1 MEPLYRSGK
10 MKAGAKALIL
20 AAVLLGGCRATHDVA
35 VTSYHVTRGVAVG
48 SYRVTRAVAV
58 GSYRAA
64 TAPVKILRGHSDEP
78 PQTTATTTTSDVTT
92 PGYPVPTTSQ
102 GPSRQQQQPP
112 ERVASSSTSE
122 TASQSRSVATKPKA
136 SPPLRSAATQPQFP
150 TAKPVPGRA
159 GLVYNPFDPNGGGY
173 IDVSGY
179 PPGTKVKDPDS
190 QKIFI
195 VP

>member
-1 MEPLYRSGK
+1 

-20 AAVLLGGCRATHDVA
+20 AAVLLGGCRATRDVA

-48 SYRVTRAVAV
+48 SYRVTRGVAV
-58 GSYRAA
+58 GSYRVA
-64 TAPVKILRGHSDEP
+64 TAPVHLIRGHGDEP
-78 PQTTATTTTSDVTT
+78 PQTTTTTSDVTA
-92 PGYPVPTTSQ
+92 PGYPVPATSQ
-102 GPSRQQQQPP
+102 GPSQQQSEPP
-112 ERVASSSTSE
+112 QRVASTYTSATATSSE
-122 TASQSRSVATKPKA
+122 RAATKPKA
-136 SPPLRSAATQPQFP
+136 SPSPRSVAAQPQFP

-159 GLVYNPFDPNGGGY
+159 GLVYNPYDPNGGY

-179 PPGTKVKDPDS
+179 APGTKVKDPDS

>member
-1 MEPLYRSGK
+1 MRARAE
-10 MKAGAKALIL
+10 ALIL
-20 AAVLLGGCRATHDVA
+20 AGLLLGGCRATRDVT
-35 VTSYHVTRGVAVG
+35 VTSYHVAHGAAVG

-64 TAPVKILRGHSDEP
+64 TAPVRLIRGRSDEP
-78 PQTTATTTTSDVTT
+78 QTTTTTTVSDVAT
-92 PGYPVPTTSQ
+92 PGYSVPPPSEVPSQPVQPQPRIVSD
-102 GPSRQQQQPP
+102 QQ
-112 ERVASSSTSE
+112 RVASSNPAPTATPSE
-122 TASQSRSVATKPKA
+122 RAATKPKA
-136 SPPLRSAATQPQFP
+136 PPRTAATQPQFP
-150 TAKPVPGRA
+150 VGKPVPGHA
-159 GLVYNPFDPNGGGY
+159 GLVYNPFDPNGGF

>member
-1 MEPLYRSGK
+1 
-10 MKAGAKALIL
+10 MKARAEALIL
-20 AAVLLGGCRATHDVA
+20 AGLLLGGCRATRDVTVA
-35 VTSYHVTRGVAVG
+35 SYHVAHGAAVG

-64 TAPVKILRGHSDEP
+64 TAPVRLIRGHGDEPQSTTTRMTGSDVANPGYSVPAPSEVPSQPVQRQPRTVSDQQRVAASNPAPTATPSERAAPKPKP
-78 PQTTATTTTSDVTT
+78 PQT
-92 PGYPVPTTSQ
+92 
-102 GPSRQQQQPP
+102 
-112 ERVASSSTSE
+112 
-122 TASQSRSVATKPKA
+122 
-136 SPPLRSAATQPQFP
+136 AAAQPQFP
-150 TAKPVPGRA
+150 TGKPVPGHA
-159 GLVYNPFDPNGGGY
+159 GLVYNPFDPNGGY

>member
-1 MEPLYRSGK
+1 
-10 MKAGAKALIL
+10 MKARAQALIL
-20 AAVLLGGCRATHDVA
+20 AALLLGGCRATRDVA
-35 VTSYHVTRGVAVG
+35 VTSYHVTHGVAVG

-64 TAPVKILRGHSDEP
+64 TAPVRLIRGHSDES
-78 PQTTATTTTSDVTT
+78 QSTTRTTVSDVAT
-92 PGYPVPTTSQ
+92 PGYSLPPPPEVPSQPVQRQPRTVSDQQRVAPSNAAPIPT
-102 GPSRQQQQPP
+102 PS
-112 ERVASSSTSE
+112 ERVA
-122 TASQSRSVATKPKA
+122 AKTKP
-136 SPPLRSAATQPQFP
+136 PRTAAAQPQLP
-150 TAKPVPGRA
+150 TGKPVPGHA
-159 GLVYNPFDPNGGGY
+159 GLVYNPFDPNGGY